1 MSIKEA
7 VARGYNFFVVTFLGI
22 VAGVLVGEVPE
33 EGIWQFRI
41 DELLVIA
48 IGIAAVVWY
57 LTGQHRYQRSLVLL
71 ALAAAAVLAKVLGV
85 IIEFKAVLEVG
96 DDYTV
101 VQALLFLVIVAGV
114 AYYRTRTP
122 EALDVPSTREESQ
135 VPARMER

>member
-7 VARGYNFFVVTFLGI
+7 VVRGYNFFVVTFLGI

-48 IGIAAVVWY
+48 IGIAAVAWY
-57 LTGQHRYQRSLVLL
+57 LTGQHRYQRSLVPLGL
-71 ALAAAAVLAKVLGV
+71 AVAAFLAKVLGV

-96 DDYTV
+96 DDYLV

-114 AYYRTRTP
+114 AYYRARAPELAPAGTRG
-122 EALDVPSTREESQ
+122 ESR

>member
-1 MSIKEA
+1 MSIQET
-7 VARGYNFFVVTFLGI
+7 VARGYNFFVAAVLGI

-33 EGIWQFRI
+33 EGSWIFRI

-48 IGIAAVVWY
+48 IGIVAVAWY
-57 LTGQHRYQRSLVLL
+57 LTGQHRYQRSLVPL
-71 ALAAAAVLAKVLGV
+71 ALAVAAFLAKVLGV

-114 AYYRTRTP
+114 AYYRTRPLELNGASAPT
-122 EALDVPSTREESQ
+122 ESRVPT
-135 VPARMER
+135 RMEP